1 MKNVINRALVAK
13 KRNILTLVLAIVSSV
28 WMMSEAVCIT
38 QAPSNLPTSHITVS
52 GTIQLLDYPCEEGAD
67 CPTCRTQAIVTTD
80 KTYYLSTSNQ
90 EVQDFLIRIESI
102 PIPALYHLPLRAKA
116 YGIYYTKGSYE
127 FLEVNSLRDMYIQYY
142 LEQYN
147 NILSLCDEWNIIVE
161 PFDYFSSYY
170 TYKQQ
175 LTTDTII
182 DNKPAIK
189 LQQGDQYL
197 GALIEIGSV
206 CYYPANGSKWYTL
219 YDFDVKVGSILQN
232 VWIGGNEEKYP
243 EGGYK
248 ATVEDIKND
257 TIILKITCNDP
268 DFERYM
274 IWIKGVGME
283 TGPVG
288 WGCLP
293 GDPVDPT
300 PALLCAYKN
309 GEQVYASYLSE
320 KYGCE
325 YNAGPDGPHT
335 STTDTIPL
343 YARDDSGS
351 STVDPVDPNQIYA
364 TLTGDKLTV
373 HNNTGAQV
381 TFTLNNTSV
390 NNIAARVRANTEPVS
405 FTEFISVELSENGIY
420 EILLTSEEWNYTV
433 FGTVNYIRS
442 ATTITKEDPASTTK
456 KLLRGTQIL
465 IERGDKTYTLTGQE
479 VK

>member
-1 MKNVINRALVAK
+1 MKNVINRAIMAK
-13 KRNILTLVLAIVSSV
+13 KKMIFTFVLAIASSV
-28 WMMSEAVCIT
+28 WMTSEGACLPSVHT
-38 QAPSNLPTSHITVS
+38 VTLGGMRYYPGKLVKAPL
-52 GTIQLLDYPCEEGAD
+52 PCEPDRD
-67 CPTCRTQAIVTTD
+67 CPTCQALALEFD
-80 KTYYLSTSNQ
+80 GRLC
-90 EVQDFLIRIESI
+90 FLTPYTEYAQSLLEAIDQQWKEN
-102 PIPALYHLPLRAKA
+102 LKA
-116 YGIYYTKGSYE
+116 NVYGIGFNTG
-127 FLEVNSLRDMYIQYY
+127 NAMYIEVYGIQVSEFG
-142 LEQYN
+142 LFA
-147 NILSLCDEWNIIVE
+147 LCDEWNIIVE

-189 LQQGDQYL
+189 LQQGDKYL
-197 GALIEIGSV
+197 GALTEGLQSSV
-206 CYYPANGSKWYTL
+206 FFFPANSTKWYTL
-219 YDFDVKVGSILQN
+219 YVFDAYVGEEYPN
-232 VWIGGNEEKYP
+232 VWIGGSEERYP

-248 ATVEDIKND
+248 AMVERINED
-257 TIILKITCNDP
+257 TIFLKLTCNNP
-268 DFERYM
+268 DFERHM

-300 PALLCAYKN
+300 PALLCAYKQ
-309 GEQVYASYLSE
+309 GQQVYASYLSE

-364 TLTGDKLTV
+364 TLTGDVLTV
-373 HNNTGAQV
+373 HNRTGAQV

-390 NNIAARVRANTEPVS
+390 NNVAARVRKNGQPAS
-405 FTEFISVELSENGIY
+405 FTESISVELSEDGLY
-420 EILLTSEEWNYTV
+420 EIWLTSEEWNYTV

-442 ATTITKEDPASTTK
+442 GTDVIKEDTTSTTK

-465 IERGDKTYTLTGQE
+465 IEREGKTYMITGQE
-479 VK
+479 SK